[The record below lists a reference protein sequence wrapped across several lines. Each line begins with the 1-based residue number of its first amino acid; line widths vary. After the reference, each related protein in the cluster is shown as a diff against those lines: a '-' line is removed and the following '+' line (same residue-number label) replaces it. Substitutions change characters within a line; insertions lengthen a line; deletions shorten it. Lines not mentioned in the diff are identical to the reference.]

1 VTRGLVTRVVGIIS
15 GADRRLVDETTI
27 VGWFA
32 VLESEADGGD
42 VLEVAT
48 AFAADTTVDHTA
60 GHFRAALRRR
70 RRDGDAVQPAL
81 LPADDDDFDPALALE
96 RLAEI
101 RRAASFIDER
111 TRAAVLEPN
120 EPITRKPLCVP
131 DAELCQRCHVVRV
144 EVPGGLCSYC
154 AGVAYPPPP
163 EPTDADVERWAADD
177 VMEDPVTDDELAEYW
192 IERLPEVFPGAELEP
207 SDDEDLE
214 EPF

>member
-48 AFAADTTVDHTA
+48 AFA
-60 GHFRAALRRR
+60 
-70 RRDGDAVQPAL
+70 
-81 LPADDDDFDPALALE
+81 ADDDDFDPALALE